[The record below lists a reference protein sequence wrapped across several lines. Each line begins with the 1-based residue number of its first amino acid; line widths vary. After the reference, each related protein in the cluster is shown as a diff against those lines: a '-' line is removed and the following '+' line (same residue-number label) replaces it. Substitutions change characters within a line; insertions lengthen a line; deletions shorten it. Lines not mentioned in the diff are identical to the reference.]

1 MRHLKTM
8 NGGALLAAVMA
19 FAQPASADVT
29 PGYNNEIPETILTPD
44 TVETRIGTLQFFDG
58 SPADET
64 VALVYDNLDFMRGVQ
79 TFLNGMPASSIEG
92 LRRGNVELGATESH
106 HVVIFDD
113 LMDSDP
119 IFLTGNTDTVYA
131 LAFLDLNADGPTVV
145 EIPEG
150 SGPGTV
156 NDAFFRF
163 VIDMGA
169 PGPDK
174 GNGGKYLILPPEYD
188 GPLQAPIGG
197 LEQDVEVN
205 GTTEKMFV
213 TRSPSYV
220 NWLILRGFLVDG
232 KPDTASAMF
241 RNGLKIYPLSEAGD
255 PPDMQFFNG
264 SEKPFN
270 TIHANNFE
278 FFHEL
283 DEVIQREPIGF
294 LDPELRGLFAS
305 IGIEKGQEFD
315 PDERMR
321 KLLQDAVAVG
331 NATARAIWIRSRE
344 EGTYYYEGSG
354 WYTGFVG
361 GSHEFL
367 KNDGAGGR
375 YLDARIL
382 FHYMATVIT
391 PAMVVPMVGAGS
403 QYALI
408 NVDETGAYMDGAK
421 TYKLNIPADVPA
433 KDFWSV
439 VAYDPQ
445 TRSQLQTDQPFPGR
459 NNQRHDMDVNP
470 DGSIDLY
477 FGPEAPEG
485 KDANWIQTVPGKGW
499 FTALRLYGPLEPWFD
514 RTWRPG
520 EIQLVD

>member
-1 MRHLKTM
+1 
-8 NGGALLAAVMA
+8 
-19 FAQPASADVT
+19 
-29 PGYNNEIPETILTPD
+29 
-44 TVETRIGTLQFFDG
+44 
-58 SPADET
+58 
-64 VALVYDNLDFMRGVQ
+64 
-79 TFLNGMPASSIEG
+79 
-92 LRRGNVELGATESH
+92 
-106 HVVIFDD
+106 
-113 LMDSDP
+113 
-119 IFLTGNTDTVYA
+119 
-131 LAFLDLNADGPTVV
+131 
-145 EIPEG
+145 
-150 SGPGTV
+150 
-156 NDAFFRF
+156 
-163 VIDMGA
+163 
-169 PGPDK
+169 
-174 GNGGKYLILPPEYD
+174 
-188 GPLQAPIGG
+188 
-197 LEQDVEVN
+197 VN
-205 GTTEKMFV
+205 GTTERMFV

-232 KPDTASAMF
+232 KPDAASAMF

-255 PPDMQFFNG
+255 PPTMQFFNG
-264 SEKPFN
+264 SEQPFN

-344 EGTYYYEGSG
+344 EGTYYYEDSG

-391 PAMVVPMVGAGS
+391 PAMVEPMVGAGS

-408 NVDETGAYMDGAK
+408 NVDETGAYLDGAK
-421 TYKLNIPADVPA
+421 TYRLNIPADVPA

-499 FTALRLYGPLEPWFD
+499 FIALRLYGPLEPWFD

-520 EIQLVD
+520 EIQLLD

>member
-1 MRHLKTM
+1 MRDLKRT
-8 NGGALLAAVMA
+8 NGGLLLAAVIA
-19 FAQPASADVT
+19 FAQPASAQET
-29 PGYNNEIPETILTPD
+29 PGYNNKIPDTILTPD
-44 TVETRIGTLQFFDG
+44 TIETRIGTLKFFDG
-58 SPADET
+58 SPSDET
-64 VALVYDNLDFMRGVQ
+64 VALVYDNIDFMRGVE

-131 LAFLDLNADGPTVV
+131 LAFLDLNRDGPTVI

-169 PGPDK
+169 PGPDQGK
-174 GNGGKYLILPPEYD
+174 GGKYLILPPEYD
-188 GPLQAPIGG
+188 GPLHAPIGG
-197 LEQDVEVN
+197 QEQDVEVN
-205 GTTEKMFV
+205 GTTERMFV

-232 KPDTASAMF
+232 KPDAASAMF
-241 RNGLKIYPLSEAGD
+241 RNGLKIYPLAEAGA
-255 PPDMQFFNG
+255 PPAMQFFNG

-278 FFHEL
+278 FYHEL

-305 IGIEKGQEFD
+305 IGIEKGQEFA
-315 PDERMR
+315 PDERMT
-321 KLLQDAVAVG
+321 KILQEAVAVG

-344 EGTYYYEGSG
+344 EGTYYYEDSG

-408 NVDETGAYMDGAK
+408 NVDETGAYLDGAK

-459 NNQRHDMDVNP
+459 NNQRHEMDVNP

-499 FTALRLYGPLEPWFD
+499 FIGLRLYGPLEPWFD
-514 RTWRPG
+514 RSWRPG
-520 EIQLVD
+520 EIQLLD